1 MAFLIDVTEERFKV
15 PANHAVIEY
24 IRRANPFAH
33 SDIGDLLIRLTKR
46 IPNSHYY
53 CPSFRSCAYV
63 VAHTKADV
71 IFAIALGML
80 SIDFRLPAALMTE
93 AIASGN
99 GKASS
104 IGGDWLNVI
113 PFQQGLLASANEAR
127 LMRWCEA
134 AHTYVEALHNDAS

>member
-1 MAFLIDVTEERFKV
+1 VAFLIDLTEERFKI

-33 SDIGDLLIRLTKR
+33 SDIGDLLITLTKR
-46 IPNSHYY
+46 IPNTHYY
-53 CPSFRSCAYV
+53 CPSYRSCAYV

-80 SIDFRLPAALMTE
+80 SIDLRLPTTLVTE
-93 AIASGN
+93 AIASGS

-104 IGGDWLNVI
+104 IGDDWLSVT
-113 PFQQGLLASANEAR
+113 PFAKGLAVVANEAR
-127 LMRWCEA
+127 LLHWSEA
-134 AHTYVEALHNDAS
+134 AHSYVQPLDNDAS

>member
-1 MAFLIDVTEERFKV
+1 MAFLINLTEERFKI

-33 SDIGDLLIRLTKR
+33 SDIGDLLITLTKR
-46 IPNSHYY
+46 ISNTHYY
-53 CPSFRSCAYV
+53 CPSYRSCAYV

-80 SIDFRLPAALMTE
+80 SIDFRLPAALVTE
-93 AIASGN
+93 AIAGGN

-104 IGGDWLNVI
+104 IGDDWLSVT
-113 PFQQGLLASANEAR
+113 PFAKGLASSANEGR
-127 LMRWCEA
+127 LLHWCEA
-134 AHTYVEALHNDAS
+134 AHTYAKAPDNDAS